1 MLSWQRTICPVPQVT
16 SGSDGNHVLS
26 HFPVTNPGHVC
37 GALRIGAMPESPTPL
52 LLAEHCQWITLLQL
66 SAKLLSCLLITLF
79 STKKGS
85 SIACAEVVNLPRD
98 RYLGNKKK
106 KKSQHDH
113 WATRIKLLYFSLRHW
128 ESKSIWLSDMKN
140 CCCSHFK
147 QAVYNILQKSSGSPA
162 SFKVRGVLPF
172 KSPIFT
178 HFGFRKIEVTFS
190 EGNNFTE
197 CRTKIEHFKNQNP
210 ITLQNLPG
218 LVIE

>member
-106 KKSQHDH
+106 KKKS
-113 WATRIKLLYFSLRHW
+113 ARSL
-128 ESKSIWLSDMKN
+128 
-140 CCCSHFK
+140 SH
-147 QAVYNILQKSSGSPA
+147 
-162 SFKVRGVLPF
+162 
-172 KSPIFT
+172 
-178 HFGFRKIEVTFS
+178 
-190 EGNNFTE
+190 
-197 CRTKIEHFKNQNP
+197 QN
-210 ITLQNLPG
+210 
-218 LVIE
+218 